1 RAGDAA
7 AISETGY
14 EFGGALG
21 TALVGS
27 IATAVYRAGVP
38 ATAPDAARDTLGGAA
53 AFAARRPELFDTA
66 RAAFT
71 HGTQVTAWVG
81 AAVLAYTGIQSG
93 ALMRARGRVVD
104 LASAD

>member
-1 RAGDAA
+1 M
-7 AISETGY
+7 ETAY

-21 TALVGS
+21 IAVLGS
-27 IATAVYRAGVP
+27 IATAVYRAGLP

-53 AFAARRPELFDTA
+53 AVTGRRPEVFDTA

-81 AAVLAYTGIQSG
+81 AALLVYTGIQ
-93 ALMRARGRVVD
+93 AWLLIRNKRRVTVD
-104 LASAD
+104 AA